1 MTSSNANAR
10 AVGSSSIHKF
20 PWKWYLS
27 DLANVTKNGLTV
39 FSCFSCGG
47 GSSMGYKL
55 AGYDVIGN
63 VEIDPRVM
71 EVYRKNNHPKYPYL
85 MDVRDFL
92 KIPDA
97 DLPKELFHLDILDGS
112 PPCSVFSTAGERE
125 KGWNKEKVFR
135 EGQAKQKLDDLFFY
149 FIRIAEKLK
158 PRVVIAE
165 NVSGLLKGNAKGYVN
180 EIFKAF
186 DAAGY
191 KTQLFLLNAAFMGVP
206 QKRERC
212 FFVAQRKDQSFPKL
226 ELKFDEKPILFGEIR
241 QKDGDTSRPTEL
253 RARVQKYYKPGD
265 HAVDDINRRIG
276 KTGGYTN
283 PIVTDTE
290 ISPTITANGQIFRA
304 ADRTHYASLDFVS
317 ATTFPQDYD
326 FNAEEPQY
334 ICGMSVPPVMM
345 AQVSTAVYEQWFN
358 CGVIHH
364 CERKV

>member
-1 MTSSNANAR
+1 MTNLNVSAR
-10 AVGSSSIHKF
+10 AAGSNSTAEHRF

-27 DLANVTKNGLTV
+27 DLAKVRKNGLTV

-97 DLPKELFHLDILDGS
+97 DLPEELFHLDILDGS

-149 FIRIAEKLK
+149 FIQIAEKLK

-212 FFVAQRKDQSFPKL
+212 FFIAQRKDQGFPKIKL
-226 ELKFDEKPILFGEIR
+226 QFDEKPIVFGEVRTEKGIFVDPKSVAGELLANR
-241 QKDGDTSRPTEL
+241 TPKDKDLADISM
-253 RARVQKYYKPGD
+253 RARRKCSGFLQKIDWDDCVAHTNVSGSESYRGYDGMRQSAGD
-265 HAVDDINRRIG
+265 KRNI
-276 KTGGYTN
+276 
-283 PIVTDTE
+283 
-290 ISPTITANGQIFRA
+290 Q
-304 ADRTHYASLDFVS
+304 
-317 ATTFPQDYD
+317 TFPQDYD
-326 FNAEEPQY
+326 FGNQDANF
-334 ICGMSVPPVMM
+334 ITGMSVPPVMM
-345 AQVSTAVYEQWFN
+345 AQVSAEVYNQWL
-358 CGVIHH
+358 
-364 CERKV
+364 KP

>member
-1 MTSSNANAR
+1 MTNLNASAR
-10 AVGSSSIHKF
+10 AVASNSTAEHRF

-27 DLANVTKNGLTV
+27 DLAKVQKNGLTV

-97 DLPKELFHLDILDGS
+97 DLPEELFHLDILDGS

-149 FIRIAEKLK
+149 FIQIAEKLK

-212 FFVAQRKDQSFPKL
+212 FFIAQRKDQGFPKIKL
-226 ELKFDEKPILFGEIR
+226 QFDEKPILFGAVRSEHGI
-241 QKDGDTSRPTEL
+241 DVSGTVYGEL
-253 RARVQKYYKPGD
+253 MKYRRHSDQDISDISKRVRG
-265 HAVDDINRRIG
+265 RES
-276 KTGGYTN
+276 GYTN
-283 PIVTDTE
+283 KIQHDDEVAKTTTGSGSFFRDCDGLGL
-290 ISPTITANGQIFRA
+290 SPYDYCAVQ
-304 ADRTHYASLDFVS
+304 
-317 ATTFPQDYD
+317 TFPQDYD
-326 FNAEEPQY
+326 FGSQTAQY

-345 AQVSTAVYEQWFN
+345 AQVSAEVYNQWL
-358 CGVIHH
+358 
-364 CERKV
+364 KP

>member
-1 MTSSNANAR
+1 MTSLSANAR
-10 AVGSSSIHKF
+10 AADSNSTAEHRF
-20 PWKWYLS
+20 PWKWWLS
-27 DLANVTKNGLTV
+27 DFHTVPKNGLTV

-71 EVYRKNNHPKYPYL
+71 KVYQKNNHPKYPYL
-85 MDVRDFL
+85 MDVREFL

-97 DLPKELFHLDILDGS
+97 ELPKELFHLDILDGS
-112 PPCSVFSTAGERE
+112 PPCSVFSTAGKRE

-135 EGQAKQKLDDLFFY
+135 EGQARQKLDDLFFY
-149 FIRIAEKLK
+149 FISIAQKLQ

-186 DAAGY
+186 DMAGY

-212 FFVAQRKDQSFPKL
+212 FFVAQRKDQAFPKL
-226 ELKFDEKPILFGEIR
+226 TLNFREKPILFGEVRSEHGRKIDPNSAPNTYKYI
-241 QKDGDTSRPTEL
+241 QFVKDSDGSIGDIKERFGVKNQGFTNIVFQDHKPAPTL
-253 RARVQKYYKPGD
+253 NA
-265 HAVDDINRRIG
+265 
-276 KTGGYTN
+276 TGLL
-283 PIVTDTE
+283 I
-290 ISPTITANGQIFRA
+290 RA
-304 ADRTHYASLDFVS
+304 ADKSWCVGDDCRNVQ
-317 ATTFPQDYD
+317 TFPQDYD
-326 FNAEEPQY
+326 FCDQTAQY

-345 AQVSTAVYEQWFN
+345 AQVASEVYEQWL
-358 CGVIHH
+358 
-364 CERKV
+364 RR

>member
-1 MTSSNANAR
+1 MTNLNASVRAAASNSTAEHR
-10 AVGSSSIHKF
+10 F

-27 DLANVTKNGLTV
+27 DLAKVKKNGLTV

-71 EVYRKNNHPKYPYL
+71 EVYRKNNHPKHPYL

-97 DLPKELFHLDILDGS
+97 DLPEELFHLDILDGS

-212 FFVAQRKDQSFPKL
+212 FFIAQRKDQGFKKL
-226 ELKFDEKPILFGEIR
+226 KLQFAEKPILFGEVRSEQGIFVDPNSIAGKMLKNRTRDDKDLGDISKRLRGRASGFLQKIDWDDCIAHTNVSGSESYRGFDGMR
-241 QKDGDTSRPTEL
+241 Q
-253 RARVQKYYKPGD
+253 
-265 HAVDDINRRIG
+265 
-276 KTGGYTN
+276 
-283 PIVTDTE
+283 
-290 ISPTITANGQIFRA
+290 
-304 ADRTHYASLDFVS
+304 SLQDKRNIQ
-317 ATTFPQDYD
+317 TFPQDYD
-326 FNAEEPQY
+326 FIDQDVNF
-334 ICGMSVPPVMM
+334 ITGMSVPPVMM
-345 AQVSTAVYEQWFN
+345 AQVSAEVYNQWL
-358 CGVIHH
+358 
-364 CERKV
+364 KP

>member
-1 MTSSNANAR
+1 MTNLNANAR
-10 AVGSSSIHKF
+10 AAASSSTAEHRF

-27 DLANVTKNGLTV
+27 DLAKVKKNGLTV

-71 EVYRKNNHPKYPYL
+71 EVYRKNNHPKHPYL

-97 DLPKELFHLDILDGS
+97 DLPEELFHLDILDGS

-191 KTQLFLLNAAFMGVP
+191 KVQLFLLNAAFMGVP

-212 FFVAQRKDQSFPKL
+212 FFVAQRKDQAFPKL
-226 ELKFDEKPILFGEIR
+226 VLNFREKPILFGEVREPQGREIDPV
-241 QKDGDTSRPTEL
+241 KAVDTYTCMQHVTKR
-253 RARVQKYYKPGD
+253 D
-265 HAVDDINRRIG
+265 HALSDIKARIYG
-276 KTGGYTN
+276 KTNVGFSNIINQDDSIAHTLCSNGLMPRAFDKTWM
-283 PIVTDTE
+283 TE
-290 ISPTITANGQIFRA
+290 NDKRNIA
-304 ADRTHYASLDFVS
+304 
-317 ATTFPQDYD
+317 TFPQDYD
-326 FNAEEPQY
+326 FCDQTAQY

-345 AQVSTAVYEQWFN
+345 AQVSAEVYNQWL
-358 CGVIHH
+358 
-364 CERKV
+364 KP

>member
-1 MTSSNANAR
+1 MTSSNANVR
-10 AVGSSSIHKF
+10 AVDSNSTHKF
-20 PWKWYLS
+20 PWKWCLS
-27 DLANVTKNGLTV
+27 DLANVKKNGLTV

-71 EVYRKNNHPKYPYL
+71 KVYQKNNHPKYPYL
-85 MDVRDFL
+85 MDVREFL

-97 DLPKELFHLDILDGS
+97 ELPKELFHLDILDGS

-135 EGQAKQKLDDLFFY
+135 EGQARQKLDDLFFY
-149 FIRIAEKLK
+149 FISIAQKLQ

-191 KTQLFLLNAAFMGVP
+191 KVQLFLLNAAFMGVP

-212 FFVAQRKDQSFPKL
+212 FFVAQRKDQAFPKL
-226 ELKFDEKPILFGEIR
+226 VLNFREKLILFGE
-241 QKDGDTSRPTEL
+241 
-253 RARVQKYYKPGD
+253 VQMGTGKPIETL
-265 HAVDDINRRIG
+265 HAKRLAEKAMPGEKRFGEVAKRLGEKENGFGRHLLWE
-276 KTGGYTN
+276 YQ
-283 PIVTDTE
+283 VA
-290 ISPTITANGQIFRA
+290 PTIVSGDSYIRGKEKAYVSD
-304 ADRTHYASLDFVS
+304 ADIVNIQ
-317 ATTFPQDYD
+317 TFPQDYD
-326 FNAEEPQY
+326 FTPESAKY

-345 AQVSTAVYEQWFN
+345 AQVASEVYRQWL
-358 CGVIHH
+358 
-364 CERKV
+364 K

>member
-1 MTSSNANAR
+1 MTNLNANAR
-10 AVGSSSIHKF
+10 AAASNSTAEHRF

-27 DLANVTKNGLTV
+27 DLAKVQKNGLTV

-71 EVYRKNNHPKYPYL
+71 EVYRKNNHPKHPYL

-97 DLPKELFHLDILDGS
+97 DLPEELFHLDILDGS

-149 FIRIAEKLK
+149 FIQIAEKLK

-212 FFVAQRKDQSFPKL
+212 FFIAQRKDQSFPKL
-226 ELKFDEKPILFGEIR
+226 KLQFDEKPIVFGEVRTEKGIFVDPKSVAGELLANRTPKDKDLADISMRERRKCSGFLQKIDWDECVAHTNVSGSESYRGYDGMR
-241 QKDGDTSRPTEL
+241 QSAGDKRNI
-253 RARVQKYYKPGD
+253 Q
-265 HAVDDINRRIG
+265 
-276 KTGGYTN
+276 
-283 PIVTDTE
+283 
-290 ISPTITANGQIFRA
+290 
-304 ADRTHYASLDFVS
+304 
-317 ATTFPQDYD
+317 TFPQDYNFGNQD
-326 FNAEEPQY
+326 ANF
-334 ICGMSVPPVMM
+334 ITGMSVPPVMM
-345 AQVSTAVYEQWFN
+345 AQVSAEVYNQWL
-358 CGVIHH
+358 
-364 CERKV
+364 KP

>member
-1 MTSSNANAR
+1 MNVNAHAADLSLTAEHR
-10 AVGSSSIHKF
+10 F

-27 DLANVTKNGLTV
+27 DLDNVKKNGLTV

-71 EVYRKNNHPKYPYL
+71 EAYRKNNHPKHPYL

-97 DLPKELFHLDILDGS
+97 DLPDELFHLDILDGS

-135 EGQAKQKLDDLFFY
+135 EGQTKQKLDDLFFWL
-149 FIRIAEKLK
+149 IRIAERLQPK
-158 PRVVIAE
+158 VVIAE

-212 FFVAQRKDQSFPKL
+212 FFIAQRKDQGFPKL
-226 ELKFDEKPILFGEIR
+226 KLQFDEKPIVFGEVRSEHGTPIDPKSAKATYEYLKSMKPTDKSI
-241 QKDGDTSRPTEL
+241 KDIKKRLYGKESNFN
-253 RARVQKYYKPGD
+253 
-265 HAVDDINRRIG
+265 DIIYRDCD
-276 KTGGYTN
+276 
-283 PIVTDTE
+283 VAQ
-290 ISPTITANGQIFRA
+290 TITANGQGIRA
-304 ADRTHYASLDFVS
+304 CDKSWLSGKDCVNV
-317 ATTFPQDYD
+317 TTFPQDYD
-326 FNAEEPQY
+326 FDDQNPKY
-334 ICGMSVPPVMM
+334 VTGMSVPPVMM
-345 AQVSTAVYEQWFN
+345 ANIASEVYKQWLKEKN
-358 CGVIHH
+358 NV
-364 CERKV
+364 

>member
-1 MTSSNANAR
+1 MTNSNANVR
-10 AVGSSSIHKF
+10 AADSASTHRF

-27 DLANVTKNGLTV
+27 DLQKVEKNGLTV

-85 MDVRDFL
+85 LDVRDFL

-149 FIRIAEKLK
+149 FIQIAEKLK

-206 QKRERC
+206 QRRERC
-212 FFVAQRKDQSFPKL
+212 FFIAQRKEQEFPKRKL
-226 ELKFDEKPILFGEIR
+226 DFQEKTIPFGQVKNEHGIPI
-241 QKDGDTSRPTEL
+241 GDDSITKKLMKHILPTDTKL
-253 RARVQKYYKPGD
+253 S
-265 HAVDDINRRIG
+265 DINVRVSRKYTSFTRPIYQDHNVAN
-276 KTGGYTN
+276 TLIAQGG
-283 PIVTDTE
+283 I
-290 ISPTITANGQIFRA
+290 IRA
-304 ADRTHYASLDFVS
+304 ADKTWLHPNDARNI
-317 ATTFPQDYD
+317 TTFPQDYD
-326 FNAEEPQY
+326 FGSQNPQY

-345 AQVSTAVYEQWFN
+345 AQVSSAVYEQWFKGADSN
-358 CGVIHH
+358 
-364 CERKV
+364 

>member
-1 MTSSNANAR
+1 MNVNAHVVDLSLTAEHR
-10 AVGSSSIHKF
+10 F
-20 PWKWYLS
+20 PWKWYFS
-27 DLANVTKNGLTV
+27 DLDNVKKNGLTV

-71 EVYRKNNHPKYPYL
+71 EVYRKNNHPRHPYL

-97 DLPKELFHLDILDGS
+97 DLPDELFHLDILDGS
-112 PPCSVFSTAGERE
+112 PPCSVFSTAGGRE

-135 EGQAKQKLDDLFFY
+135 EGQAKQKLDDLFFW
-149 FIRIAEKLK
+149 FIRIAERLQPK
-158 PRVVIAE
+158 VVIAE

-212 FFVAQRKDQSFPKL
+212 FFIAQRKDQDFPKL
-226 ELKFDEKPILFGEIR
+226 KLQFDEKPIVFGEVRSEHGTPIDPKSAKATYEYLKSMKPTDKSI
-241 QKDGDTSRPTEL
+241 KDIKKRLYGKESNFN
-253 RARVQKYYKPGD
+253 
-265 HAVDDINRRIG
+265 DIIYRDCD
-276 KTGGYTN
+276 
-283 PIVTDTE
+283 VAQ
-290 ISPTITANGQIFRA
+290 TITANG
-304 ADRTHYASLDFVS
+304 
-317 ATTFPQDYD
+317 
-326 FNAEEPQY
+326 
-334 ICGMSVPPVMM
+334 
-345 AQVSTAVYEQWFN
+345 
-358 CGVIHH
+358 
-364 CERKV
+364 K